1 MKYIITGTGRSGTTL
16 IHRTLTLEGSDVG
29 QHELSCGVDGGV
41 GGYSVLSNFT
51 LPYKL
56 ITQIRNPIDTIN
68 SVLNWNGPRN
78 FPDFNLYVKDY
89 LSKELY
95 ILNVWYTLHTYL
107 IPKSIL
113 SYTLDNLNKGE
124 VSKNLID
131 LYNLNTTE
139 EKFNS
144 TLQSVKSTRFKNTK
158 KGNNKITEQILI
170 SQDSELYY
178 NSIKLYNKINNAN
191 SKTQPL

>member
-1 MKYIITGTGRSGTTL
+1 MKHIITGTGRSGTTL
-16 IHRTLTLEGSDVG
+16 IHRTLTLEGADVG

-41 GGYSVLSNFT
+41 GGYSVLPNFSP
-51 LPYKL
+51 PYKL

-68 SVLNWNGPRN
+68 SVLKWNPHN
-78 FPDFNLYVKDY
+78 FPDFNLYIKDY
-89 LSKELY
+89 PTKELY
-95 ILNVWYTLHTYL
+95 VLNVWYTLHTYL
-107 IPKSIL
+107 ISKSIL

-144 TLQSVKSTRFKNTK
+144 TLQSLKSTKFRNARSQIS
-158 KGNNKITEQILI
+158 NITEQILI
-170 SQDSELYY
+170 SQDSKLYY
-178 NSIKLYNKINNAN
+178 DSIKLFNKINNAN